1 MSEERK
7 TDARRGA
14 YRKDTSMESGPG
26 ANQKKGSLGKLLI
39 IIVVAAEL
47 LGAGVFL
54 GIMLGKRD
62 SGEEKGT
69 EETLSDET
77 QEEDTSEAVPE
88 SQSGVMDTP
97 LLENAY
103 PEINELIGRYYQ
115 AAAVGDIETIN
126 SLRDFSEQTEL
137 LQIQE
142 KSKYLEGYEDIN
154 CYTKQGPEEDSFVVY
169 VTYYAK
175 FSEVEQRVCGLNTY
189 VVCRNESG
197 YYIHDCTGDEAM
209 REYRTSV
216 TKQDDVVDLF
226 NRVQVE
232 YNETVTGNEELAAF
246 LTELSDNLKTAVG
259 DALVDAQMETPAE
272 SVDEQPEAGES
283 AASPSSVRSIDVVNI
298 RKSDSE
304 TADIVGKA
312 QIGDEFALL
321 EDKANG
327 WSKIRYND
335 QEAYIKSE
343 FLEAVAE
350 EAPEAQD
357 EQTSEENSD
366 EGAGTTAP
374 AEPVSNEGTTVP
386 NSGVYRLTESVNVRR
401 SASEAADR
409 VGVGFPGD
417 EVEILMKQADGWTK
431 VKFNGETGYI
441 KTEVLR

>member
-1 MSEERK
+1 MIPGTEQ
-7 TDARRGA
+7 
-14 YRKDTSMESGPG
+14 KD
-26 ANQKKGSLGKLLI
+26 GSLGKII
-39 IIVVAAEL
+39 IIVIAAVVL
-47 LGAGVFL
+47 LAVGVFL

-62 SGEEKGT
+62 SGKEEP
-69 EETLSDET
+69 EETLSGET
-77 QEEDTSEAVPE
+77 QEEGQEETVPASEG
-88 SQSGVMDTP
+88 QSGIADTP

-103 PEINELIGRYYQ
+103 PEINDLIEKYYQ
-115 AAAVGDIETIN
+115 AAAAGDIETIN
-126 SLRDFSEQTEL
+126 SLRDYSEQTEL

-142 KSKYLEGYEDIN
+142 KSKYLEAYEDIN
-154 CYTKQGPEEDSFVVY
+154 CYTKPGPEEDSFVVY

-189 VVCRNESG
+189 VVCRNENG

-232 YNETVTGNEELAAF
+232 YNESVTGNEELAAF

-259 DALVDAQMETPAE
+259 DALADAQLETPAE
-272 SVDEQPEAGES
+272 AEGGEEQPEAGES
-283 AASPSSVRSIDVVNI
+283 APAPSSVRSIDVVNI

-304 TADIVGKA
+304 TADILGKA

-321 EDKANG
+321 ENKANG
-327 WSKIRYND
+327 WSRIRYND

-343 FLEAVAE
+343 FLEAVQE
-350 EAPEAQD
+350 EAPEAGGGGTEGND
-357 EQTSEENSD
+357 NEN
-366 EGAGTTAP
+366 AGEAVPAAP
-374 AEPVSNEGTTVP
+374 ASNEGTAVP
-386 NSGVYRLTESVNVRR
+386 NSGVYRLTETVNVRK

-441 KTEVLR
+441 KTEVLK

>member
-7 TDARRGA
+7 TDARRVA

-26 ANQKKGSLGKLLI
+26 ANQKEGSLGKLLI
-39 IIVVAAEL
+39 IIVVAAVL

-154 CYTKQGPEEDSFVVY
+154 CYTKPGPEEDSFVVY

>member
-1 MSEERK
+1 
-7 TDARRGA
+7 
-14 YRKDTSMESGPG
+14 MEIDPG
-26 ANQKKGSLGKLLI
+26 ANQKESSLGKILI
-39 IIVVAAEL
+39 IIVVAAVL
-47 LGAGVFL
+47 LGVGVFL

-62 SGEEKGT
+62 GGEKKNP
-69 EETLSDET
+69 EETLSNET
-77 QEEDTSEAVPE
+77 QEEGASEAAPE
-88 SQSGVMDTP
+88 PQASVVETP

-103 PEINELIGRYYQ
+103 PEINALIERYYQ
-115 AAAVGDIETIN
+115 AAAAGDIETVN
-126 SLRDFSEQTEL
+126 SLRDFAEQTEL
-137 LQIQE
+137 LQMQE

-154 CYTKQGPEEDSFVVY
+154 CYTKPGPEEDSFVVY

-189 VVCRNESG
+189 VVCRNENG

-283 AASPSSVRSIDVVNI
+283 AVSPSSVRSIDVVNI

-304 TADIVGKA
+304 TADILGKA

-321 EDKANG
+321 ENKANG

-350 EAPEAQD
+350 EAPEAQ
-357 EQTSEENSD
+357 EERPSAENNN
-366 EGAGTTAP
+366 EGAGTTVP

-386 NSGVYRLTESVNVRR
+386 NSGVYRLTETVNVRK

-441 KTEVLR
+441 KTEVLK

>member
-7 TDARRGA
+7 TDARRVA
-14 YRKDTSMESGPG
+14 YRKDMSMESGPG
-26 ANQKKGSLGKLLI
+26 ANHKEGSLGKMLL
-39 IIVVAAEL
+39 IIVVAAVL

-154 CYTKQGPEEDSFVVY
+154 CYTKPGPEEDSFVVY

-189 VVCRNESG
+189 VVCRNENG

-259 DALVDAQMETPAE
+259 DALVDAQMETPEE

-304 TADIVGKA
+304 TADILGKA

-441 KTEVLR
+441 KTEVLQ

>member
-1 MSEERK
+1 M
-7 TDARRGA
+7 
-14 YRKDTSMESGPG
+14 
-26 ANQKKGSLGKLLI
+26 
-39 IIVVAAEL
+39 
-47 LGAGVFL
+47 
-54 GIMLGKRD
+54 
-62 SGEEKGT
+62 
-69 EETLSDET
+69 
-77 QEEDTSEAVPE
+77 
-88 SQSGVMDTP
+88 
-97 LLENAY
+97 
-103 PEINELIGRYYQ
+103 
-115 AAAVGDIETIN
+115 
-126 SLRDFSEQTEL
+126 
-137 LQIQE
+137 
-142 KSKYLEGYEDIN
+142 
-154 CYTKQGPEEDSFVVY
+154 
-169 VTYYAK
+169 
-175 FSEVEQRVCGLNTY
+175 
-189 VVCRNESG
+189 
-197 YYIHDCTGDEAM
+197 
-209 REYRTSV
+209 
-216 TKQDDVVDLF
+216 
-226 NRVQVE
+226 
-232 YNETVTGNEELAAF
+232 
-246 LTELSDNLKTAVG
+246 
-259 DALVDAQMETPAE
+259 DAQMETPEE

-304 TADIVGKA
+304 TADILGKA

-343 FLEAVAE
+343 FLEAVPE

-441 KTEVLR
+441 KTEVLQ